1 MVFKGVCSVSFSV
14 NHDKALRLTTTS
26 TFLMART
33 KVRSQRLGQ
42 PNVNTDLV
50 EQPNWDDMEAVDEDE
65 DAHYWADSAETEG
78 DSSDSGESDWSGAI
92 DWDQLE
98 LPPIPDWQFY
108 PVTPSSGTDSEAS
121 T

>member
-1 MVFKGVCSVSFSV
+1 
-14 NHDKALRLTTTS
+14 
-26 TFLMART
+26 MART

-50 EQPNWDDMEAVDEDE
+50 EQPNWDDMEAVDEDEDAHNLVEQPNWDEMEAVDEDE